1 MTLSDWLFCQRLL
14 ACYLNSLQ
22 QHINRSRAAVHLSR
36 RDEGKNILPSSEP
49 GVHSTLQHG
58 SALSRTEPLAM
69 HDTNAEP
76 ILLRVVLNEVSEPRL
91 CLRQRHAVQ
100 VNLSLHAVT
109 TPGQFSHCSA
119 AHMLSIKAQC
129 SPMAVF
135 DRVDI
140 VLEAFEKDGFFIR
153 PRKPRPGFGLYF
165 VLRNAFIS
173 VQSLRSRHGA
183 EKCFFVVVSHGA

>member
-1 MTLSDWLFCQRLL
+1 
-14 ACYLNSLQ
+14 
-22 QHINRSRAAVHLSR
+22 
-36 RDEGKNILPSSEP
+36 
-49 GVHSTLQHG
+49 
-58 SALSRTEPLAM
+58 M

-76 ILLRVVLNEVSEPRL
+76 ILLRVVLNKVPESRL
-91 CLRQRHAVQ
+91 RLRQRHAVQ

-109 TPGQFSHCSA
+109 ASSQLAQGSA
-119 AHMLSIKAQC
+119 ANVLSVKAQC

-135 DRVDI
+135 DRVDV
-140 VLEAFEKDGFFIR
+140 VLKAFEKDSFFIR

-165 VLRNAFIS
+165 VLRNALVS